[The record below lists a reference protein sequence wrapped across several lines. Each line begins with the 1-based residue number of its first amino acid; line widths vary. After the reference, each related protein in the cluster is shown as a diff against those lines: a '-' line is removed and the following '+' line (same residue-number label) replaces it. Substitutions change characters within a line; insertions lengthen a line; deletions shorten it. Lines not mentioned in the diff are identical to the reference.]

1 MTKLNQEQSYY
12 DRMSNAKNDKLRI
25 LDYIEPGMHVL
36 DYGAGTADIAQ
47 PIIQAGAK
55 YTALDSDP
63 AIQTLLKSK
72 NIDVIDTEDILINNT
87 KYDIIYLSSVVHEM
101 YSQHLYTDHSIM
113 PRFKVDQYIFQHLM
127 SRLKPNGLLII
138 RDWAGYADDD
148 THDSEKYILKIEPS
162 IAEDF
167 YYFYQKLK
175 KEQHKM
181 NYFTHIISLDEKY
194 DSRGEIT
201 RYPSIYKGPIDAIYE
216 AMYHHNWGP
225 QSFERESK
233 EIYGHLNVK
242 TIYQLANF
250 FTKDVVSVETYF
262 DEDYRQYLSKKY
274 RIFYGNGQPFDYP
287 HTKLFAVLKN
297 KKGNAN
303 LSMLDYVRNKE
314 KNKETRIVTHD
325 N

>member
-1 MTKLNQEQSYY
+1 MTELNQEQSYY

-25 LDYIEPGMHVL
+25 LDYIETGMHVL

-47 PIIQAGAK
+47 PIIQAGAT

-63 AIQTLLKSK
+63 AIQKLLKSK
-72 NIDVIDTEDILINNT
+72 NINVIDTKDIIISST

-101 YSQHLYTDHSIM
+101 YSQNLYIDHSIM
-113 PRFKVDQYIFQHLM
+113 PTFKVDQYIFQHLM

-138 RDWAGYADDD
+138 RDWVNYGHDDNEPQD
-148 THDSEKYILKIEPS
+148 YILKIDPS

-167 YYFYQKLK
+167 YHFYDKLTI
-175 KEQHKM
+175 EQRKM
-181 NYFTHIISLDEKY
+181 NYFTRMTPLDQKY
-194 DSRGEIT
+194 DDTTGGIT
-201 RYPSIYKGPIDAIYE
+201 RYPTIYQGPMDAIYE

-242 TIYQLANF
+242 TIYQHASF
-250 FTKDVVSVETYF
+250 FNKHVVSAETYF

-274 RIFYGNGQPFDYP
+274 RIFYGNGQPVDYP

-297 KKGNAN
+297 K
-303 LSMLDYVRNKE
+303 Y
-314 KNKETRIVTHD
+314 
-325 N
+325 